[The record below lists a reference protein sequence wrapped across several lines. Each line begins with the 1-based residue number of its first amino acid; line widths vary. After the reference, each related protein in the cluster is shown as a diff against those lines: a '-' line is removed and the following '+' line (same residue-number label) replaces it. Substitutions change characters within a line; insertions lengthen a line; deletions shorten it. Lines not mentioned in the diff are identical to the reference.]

1 MFFSDFN
8 IINSF
13 VFELDTVLDLWLVE
27 VPEYTRAFTTL
38 VLLNGLIDS
47 VSGPMIAPILATG
60 KIRNF
65 YLITGNLIIFTLPIS
80 YVVLHYGC
88 SPRVSIYCYDFF
100 FFLAMMCR
108 IYFFINL
115 LKFLFSNILLN
126 LSSFLLLLL

>member
-1 MFFSDFN
+1 M
-8 IINSF
+8 
-13 VFELDTVLDLWLVE
+13 LDLWLVE

-88 SPRVSIYCYDFF
+88 SPESV
-100 FFLAMMCR
+100 
-108 IYFFINL
+108 FIVTIS
-115 LKFLFSNILLN
+115 FLFGYDVPN
-126 LSSFLLLLL
+126 LFLHKLIKIPFLEYIIELIKLLLLLL